1 MQNPNNVKSSIELKS
16 NRDVEALPKSIIIKT
31 IVTVNAIALCAF
43 PLKPG
48 NAIDLLNKKMAIE
61 SRSNMDINIY
71 PTKHIRC
78 ENGKV
83 IPETENFEEGNTS
96 VTIGISNTEPT
107 VNIKFQQIIND
118 LEEEN
123 AMLKRRLEKSLP
135 VHAISYIALNSV
147 LLTLSVTLLILRFAY
162 GVYTVDP
169 YYLICML
176 IISITLLGT
185 AVVSLKDW
193 KKFLNETKRTR

>member
-16 NRDVEALPKSIIIKT
+16 NSDVEALSKSMIIKT
-31 IVTVNAIALCAF
+31 IVTVNAIVLCAS
-43 PLKPG
+43 PLKLS
-48 NAIDLLNKKMAIE
+48 NSIDLLNKKMAIE
-61 SRSNMDINIY
+61 SRSNINIY

-83 IPETENFEEGNTS
+83 ISETEKFEDGNTS

>member
-16 NRDVEALPKSIIIKT
+16 NSDEEALSKSMIIKT

-61 SRSNMDINIY
+61 SRSNINIY

-83 IPETENFEEGNTS
+83 IPETEKFEDGNTS

>member
-31 IVTVNAIALCAF
+31 IVTVTAIALCAF

-83 IPETENFEEGNTS
+83 ISETENFEDGNTS

>member
-83 IPETENFEEGNTS
+83 IPETENFEDGNTS

>member
-48 NAIDLLNKKMAIE
+48 NVIDLLNKKMAIE

-83 IPETENFEEGNTS
+83 ISETENFEDGNTS

-193 KKFLNETKRTR
+193 KKFLNKTKRTR

>member
-16 NRDVEALPKSIIIKT
+16 NSDVEALSKSMIIKT
-31 IVTVNAIALCAF
+31 IVTVNAIVLCAS
-43 PLKPG
+43 PLKLS
-48 NAIDLLNKKMAIE
+48 NSIDLLNKKMAIE
-61 SRSNMDINIY
+61 SRSNINIY

-83 IPETENFEEGNTS
+83 IPETEKFEDGNTS

>member
-83 IPETENFEEGNTS
+83 IPETENFEYGNTS

>member
-83 IPETENFEEGNTS
+83 ISETENFEDGNTS

>member
-83 IPETENFEEGNTS
+83 ISETENFEDGNTS
-96 VTIGISNTEPT
+96 VTIW
-107 VNIKFQQIIND
+107 
-118 LEEEN
+118 
-123 AMLKRRLEKSLP
+123 KRRM
-135 VHAISYIALNSV
+135 
-147 LLTLSVTLLILRFAY
+147 R
-162 GVYTVDP
+162 
-169 YYLICML
+169 C
-176 IISITLLGT
+176 
-185 AVVSLKDW
+185 
-193 KKFLNETKRTR
+193 

>member
-78 ENGKV
+78 EMVKLFRKQK
-83 IPETENFEEGNTS
+83 ILKM
-96 VTIGISNTEPT
+96 GI
-107 VNIKFQQIIND
+107 
-118 LEEEN
+118 
-123 AMLKRRLEKSLP
+123 
-135 VHAISYIALNSV
+135 
-147 LLTLSVTLLILRFAY
+147 LL
-162 GVYTVDP
+162 
-169 YYLICML
+169 
-176 IISITLLGT
+176 
-185 AVVSLKDW
+185 
-193 KKFLNETKRTR
+193 

>member
-83 IPETENFEEGNTS
+83 ISETENFEDGNTS

-147 LLTLSVTLLILRFAY
+147 LLTFCDLINIKVCLWRLYSRSILS
-162 GVYTVDP
+162 
-169 YYLICML
+169 YLYADYINNLAGYCCC
-176 IISITLLGT
+176 
-185 AVVSLKDW
+185 V
-193 KKFLNETKRTR
+193 FKRLEEIFK